1 MTKEE
6 IVQGLYKGDS
16 RAIKEAIKALEQQPS
31 DEIIKYLECNDIDVQ
46 KFTKDMKKQ
55 RLQAIKSN
63 ISEDCVSRQATLN
76 AIIKELCIKDE
87 SYLLQSEKA
96 IYNVVK
102 NMPPVTPTQSWI
114 PVSERLPED
123 RNIVLVTAY
132 WHETYQVMMA
142 SYFGE
147 GLWWCVPFN
156 NCGDHMQ
163 KLNPKAWS
171 PLPKPYE
178 EKRGNSD
185 GEN

>member
-1 MTKEE
+1 MK
-6 IVQGLYKGDS
+6 YM
-16 RAIKEAIKALEQQPS
+16 AIIDADEKPVSCEFIGCNGNIAPYSIGATTNIKALEQQF
-31 DEIIKYLECNDIDVQ
+31 D
-46 KFTKDMKKQ
+46 
-55 RLQAIKSN
+55 
-63 ISEDCVSRQATLN
+63 DCVSLAEVFEIMGNLMSIPYDFDRPIN
-76 AIIKELCIKDE
+76 EDDVSESMDKIKAL
-87 SYLLQSEKA
+87 
-96 IYNVVK
+96 
-102 NMPPVTPTQSWI
+102 PPVTPTQKWI

-163 KLNPKAWS
+163 KLNPKAWK

-178 EKRGNSD
+178 EK
-185 GEN
+185 

>member
-1 MTKEE
+1 MIKDLAT
-6 IVQGLYKGDS
+6 Q
-16 RAIKEAIKALEQQPS
+16 AIKEKETLDMALKELKQHPS
-31 DEIIKYLECNDIDVQ
+31 DY
-46 KFTKDMKKQ
+46 
-55 RLQAIKSN
+55 
-63 ISEDCVSRQATLN
+63 CVNKQATLD

-87 SYLLQSEKA
+87 SYLLQSEKV

-102 NMPPVTPTQSWI
+102 NMPPATPTQRWI

-123 RNIVLVTAY
+123 RNLVLVTAY

-163 KLNPKAWS
+163 KLNPKAWQ

-178 EKRGNSD
+178 GGTKC
-185 GEN
+185 